1 MTGRRSVALIS
12 ALGFGYAFLYLPIVI
27 LIVYSFND
35 SRLVTVWSHASLRWY
50 AALLEND
57 QMLEAAWLSLRIAA
71 VSATLSA
78 ALGTAAAFALQR
90 LKPFFAERGYE
101 ALALMPL
108 IVPEVLIG
116 LALLLLFVVLGDTIG
131 WPAERGATTIA
142 LAHASFGMAYA
153 TVVIR
158 ARLTQLDPA
167 LDEAAAILGATP
179 WRTFRRVTLP
189 LLMPAIAAGWL
200 LSFTLS
206 LDDVVVASFVTGPG
220 ATTLPLVVF
229 SSVRLGVSPQINAL
243 ATVIVVLVSILILT
257 ATLMTRSGQRAGMRR

>member
-1 MTGRRSVALIS
+1 MSGRRSVTLLTAL
-12 ALGFGYAFLYLPIVI
+12 AFGYAFLYLPIVI
-27 LIVYSFND
+27 LIIYSFND
-35 SRLVTVWSHASLRWY
+35 SRLVTVWSHPSLRWY
-50 AALLEND
+50 AALLENE
-57 QMLEAAWLSLRIAA
+57 QMLGAAWLSLRIAA
-71 VSATLSA
+71 ISATLSA
-78 ALGTAAAFALQR
+78 VLGTAAAFALQR
-90 LKPFFAERGYE
+90 LKPFFAQRGYE

-108 IVPEVLIG
+108 IIPEVLIG
-116 LALLLLFVVLGDTIG
+116 LALLLVFVVLDV
-131 WPAERGATTIA
+131 ERGVATIT

-220 ATTLPLVVF
+220 ASTLPIVVF

-243 ATVIVVLVSILILT
+243 ATVIVIFVSILILA
-257 ATLMTRSGQRAGMRR
+257 ATLMTRAGQRAGGKA

>member
-1 MTGRRSVALIS
+1 MNGRRSVALVS
-12 ALGFGYAFLYLPIVI
+12 ALAFGYAFLYLPIAI
-27 LIVYSFND
+27 LMVYSFND

-50 AALLEND
+50 AALLENE

-78 ALGTAAAFALQR
+78 GLGTAAAFALHR
-90 LKPFFAERGYE
+90 LKPFFAQRGYE
-101 ALALMPL
+101 ALAMMPL
-108 IVPEVLIG
+108 VIPEVLIG
-116 LALLLLFVVLGDTIG
+116 LALLLLFVVLDV
-131 WPAERGATTIA
+131 ERGATTIT

-158 ARLTQLDPA
+158 ARLSQLDPA

-200 LSFTLS
+200 LAFTLS

-220 ATTLPLVVF
+220 ASTLPIVVY

-243 ATVIVVLVSILILT
+243 ATVIVVFVSILILT
-257 ATLMTRSGQRAGMRR
+257 ATLMSRAGQRGRA

>member
-1 MTGRRSVALIS
+1 MSGRRSITLLTAL
-12 ALGFGYAFLYLPIVI
+12 AFGYAFLYLPIVI

-50 AALLEND
+50 AALLDND
-57 QMLEAAWLSLRIAA
+57 QMLEAAWLSLRVAT
-71 VSATLSA
+71 VSATVSA
-78 ALGTAAAFALQR
+78 ALGTAAAFALQK

-116 LALLLLFVVLGDTIG
+116 LSMLLLFVVLGDTIG
-131 WPAERGATTIA
+131 WPERGATTIM

-189 LLMPAIAAGWL
+189 LLAPAIGAGWL

-220 ATTLPLVVF
+220 ASTLPIVVF

-243 ATVIVVLVSILILT
+243 ATVIVVLVSILIVT
-257 ATLMTRSGQRAGMRR
+257 ATLMTRAGRSAGRGA

>member
-1 MTGRRSVALIS
+1 MTGRRSIALLS
-12 ALGFGYAFLYLPIVI
+12 ALAFGYAFLYLPIVI
-27 LIVYSFND
+27 LIIYSFND

-50 AALLEND
+50 AALLENT

-90 LKPFFAERGYE
+90 LKPFFAQRGYE

-116 LALLLLFVVLGDTIG
+116 LSMLLLFVVLGDTIG
-131 WPAERGATTIA
+131 WPERGATTIT

-189 LLMPAIAAGWL
+189 LLAPAIAAGWL

-220 ATTLPLVVF
+220 ATTLPIVVF

-243 ATVIVVLVSILILT
+243 ATAIVVLVSILIVT
-257 ATLMTRSGQRAGMRR
+257 ATLMTRAGRRA